1 MNRRLDNPLRIG
13 LTGGIA
19 SGKSTV
25 ADMFADLGV
34 PVIDTDVIAREV
46 VRPGQPALDEIREA
60 FGAGVIAADG
70 TLDRPAMRSIV
81 FGDDAAR
88 RRLESILHPRIGK
101 ATREQA
107 AAAGGPYQVIVVPLL
122 VESSLRGFVDRV
134 LVVDC
139 DEDTQVSRLLA
150 RDAESEDQ
158 ARRRRLARRHP
169 RTGPRAAPTLP
180 ARGDRSRN
188 LRVSPLGVICQP
200 AGRHSE
206 YGNGETRRTRY
217 SLHCVRAGLLR
228 ATAE

>member
-1 MNRRLDNPLRIG
+1 MSGSDDKPLRIG

-46 VRPGQPALDEIREA
+46 VQPGQPALAEIREA

-70 TLDRPAMRSIV
+70 TLDRPAMRTIV

-107 AAAGGPYQVIVVPLL
+107 DAARGPYQVIVVPLL
-122 VESSLRGFVDRV
+122 VESSLRAFVDRV

-139 DEDTQVSRLLA
+139 DEDTQVARLLA

-158 ARRRRLARRHP
+158 ARRMLAAQSTRAERLAIADDVVANVSALEDTREQVLALHQRYLHE
-169 RTGPRAAPTLP
+169 AA
-180 ARGDRSRN
+180 AR
-188 LRVSPLGVICQP
+188 
-200 AGRHSE
+200 
-206 YGNGETRRTRY
+206 ET
-217 SLHCVRAGLLR
+217 
-228 ATAE
+228 